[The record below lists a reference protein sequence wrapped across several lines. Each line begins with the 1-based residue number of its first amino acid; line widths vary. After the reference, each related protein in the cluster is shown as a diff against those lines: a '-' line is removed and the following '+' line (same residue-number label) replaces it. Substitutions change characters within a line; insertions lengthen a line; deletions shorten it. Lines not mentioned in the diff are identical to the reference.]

1 MKKHLF
7 ALVLSFVCLTA
18 TAQRITL
25 GIHQDYQVPDI
36 PLIIQ
41 TGDTLRSSSPIGN
54 QWFKDGVELPGE
66 NNQKLVIVSSGN
78 YKVGVILGSGCSS
91 ESTTLNAIKT
101 DVPIIQTSDFT
112 CKVFPNPN
120 SGMFTVELESGRSVV
135 LDLELFTSEGKSIVK
150 QSVNHS
156 SGTQQIP
163 FGKASLADG
172 VYYLQIKHGSNILSR
187 QIIVN

>member
-36 PLIIQ
+36 PIITQ

-78 YKVGVILGSGCSS
+78 YNVGVILGSGCSS
-91 ESTTLNAIKT
+91 ESTILNAIKT
-101 DVPIIQTSDFT
+101 DVSIIKTADFT

-120 SGMFTVELESGRSVV
+120 NGMFTVELESDKPVV
-135 LDLELFTSEGKSIVK
+135 FELELFTSNGESVAK
-150 QSVNHS
+150 QTVNHP
-156 SGTQQIP
+156 SGNLQIP

-172 VYYLQIKHGSNILSR
+172 VYYLQIKYGSNILSR